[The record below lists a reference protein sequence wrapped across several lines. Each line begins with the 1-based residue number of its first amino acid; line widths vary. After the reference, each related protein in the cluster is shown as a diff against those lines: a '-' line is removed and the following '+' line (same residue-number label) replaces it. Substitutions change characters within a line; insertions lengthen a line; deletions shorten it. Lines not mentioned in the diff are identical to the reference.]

1 MGSPVPA
8 VSNRPDFRGSKEESL
23 YTLTKMITLS
33 SIPTFTG
40 FSGDDDNS
48 SDAGLTKEERKEKY
62 RKQEEERE
70 AIRQKLREKYKIER
84 PRDESIEEPEEE
96 SFKSESDSEE
106 EEEEIDEEKE
116 REREYLEEL
125 SKKIAIILSSIVA
138 GFFSLYLLTSFVHL
152 KLKAAV
158 HNMRPPFVERL
169 WVW

>member
-1 MGSPVPA
+1 MGSGDPA
-8 VSNRPDFRGSKEESL
+8 VSNRPGFRGSKEESE
-23 YTLTKMITLS
+23 YVLTKMITLS

-40 FSGDDDNS
+40 FSGDDDNNS

-96 SFKSESDSEE
+96 SSESESEE
-106 EEEEIDEEKE
+106 EEKE

-125 SKKIAIILSSIVA
+125 SKKIAIIMTSIIA
-138 GFFSLYLLTSFVHL
+138 GFFSMYLLTSFVHL
-152 KLKAAV
+152 KMKAAV